1 MKNYTN
7 EKHNQ
12 TYPSLRNIRRAC
24 QRELYRTVKKLNK
37 YISPDIMKQAEQI
50 YLQKVVLNLPWI
62 AENGSNRK
70 LLANWW
76 KDNVCDEIAVLWSVE
91 PSTLAIAFRDSFS

>member
-1 MKNYTN
+1 MKNYAN
-7 EKHNQ
+7 EKHTQ
-12 TYPSLRNIRRAC
+12 KHPSLRNIRRAC

-76 KDNVCDEIAVLWSVE
+76 KDNVCDEIAVLWNVE